1 MYSEMVGTRY
11 KDVLD
16 EEGRMFLNFLTEG
29 GRRLAM
35 LVNDLLA
42 YTSAGTAELTES
54 RVDSNAVLK
63 HTLASLA
70 EAIRESGAE
79 VTFDPLPEVF
89 MGEAHLQQ
97 ILQNLIAN
105 ALKYRDSEA
114 PRIHIGVTRQLAD
127 WCFSVKDNGIGI
139 DPQYREKI
147 FGVFKRLHHDRT
159 YGGTGI
165 GLAICKRVVERYGGR
180 IWVESEP
187 GRGSTFFFTVPRRA
201 QARTARVE

>member
-1 MYSEMVGTRY
+1 
-11 KDVLD
+11 
-16 EEGRMFLNFLTEG
+16 MFLNFLTEG